1 MSELIKRLFTSIVLI
16 SLLFLSII
24 NIYVLAIF
32 LIICFFQIIY
42 ECYFLLKRNFKN
54 NKKFKLYLLTLLS
67 IIYIAYFNIQ
77 IFVTFLNNN
86 SSELI
91 LLYFIITTCV
101 FTDIG
106 GYIFGK
112 IFRGKKLT
120 KISPNKTYSG
130 LIGSFILSLIFTI
143 IFFINYLDIEK
154 IILMSLIISSV
165 SQLGDIFI
173 SYIKRNAKV
182 KDTGDILPGHGGI
195 LDRFDGLIFALP
207 FGFFIFKIIWIKK

>member
-207 FGFFIFKIIWIKK
+207 FGFFIFKII

>member
-42 ECYFLLKRNFKN
+42 ECYFLLKRNFKK

-91 LLYFIITTCV
+91 LLYFILTTCV

>member
-42 ECYFLLKRNFKN
+42 ECYFLLKRNLKK

-91 LLYFIITTCV
+91 LLYFILTTCV

-207 FGFFIFKIIWIKK
+207 FGFFIFKII

>member
-1 MSELIKRLFTSIVLI
+1 MSELIKRLFTSLVLI

-42 ECYFLLKRNFKN
+42 ECYFLLKRNFKK

-91 LLYFIITTCV
+91 LLYFILTTCV

-207 FGFFIFKIIWIKK
+207 FGFFIFKII

>member
-112 IFRGKKLT
+112 IFKGKKLT

-207 FGFFIFKIIWIKK
+207 FGFFIFKII

>member
-16 SLLFLSII
+16 FLLFLSII

-42 ECYFLLKRNFKN
+42 ECYFLLKRNFKK

-91 LLYFIITTCV
+91 LLYFILTTCV

-207 FGFFIFKIIWIKK
+207 FGFFIFKII

>member
-1 MSELIKRLFTSIVLI
+1 MSELIKRLLTSIILILLLLISIKNTFVLCIVLI
-16 SLLFLSII
+16 ACFYQIIVEFHSLLG
-24 NIYVLAIF
+24 
-32 LIICFFQIIY
+32 
-42 ECYFLLKRNFKN
+42 RNFK
-54 NKKFKLYLLTLLS
+54 KHEKTKLYLLTILL
-67 IIYIAYFNIQ
+67 IIYIGYFNIK
-77 IFVTFLNNN
+77 IFITFLNNN
-86 SSELI
+86 SSELL
-91 LLYFIITTCV
+91 LLYFIIITCIS
-101 FTDIG
+101 TDIG

-207 FGFFIFKIIWIKK
+207 FGFFIFKII

>member
-1 MSELIKRLFTSIVLI
+1 MSELIKRLFTSLVLI
-16 SLLFLSII
+16 SLLFLSCKYLRIS
-24 NIYVLAIF
+24 YF

-67 IIYIAYFNIQ
+67 IIYIAFFNIQ

-112 IFRGKKLT
+112 ILEEKLT
-120 KISPNKTYSG
+120 KISPNKAYSG

-143 IFFINYLDIEK
+143 IFYKLF
-154 IILMSLIISSV
+154 
-165 SQLGDIFI
+165 
-173 SYIKRNAKV
+173 R
-182 KDTGDILPGHGGI
+182 H
-195 LDRFDGLIFALP
+195 
-207 FGFFIFKIIWIKK
+207 

>member
-112 IFRGKKLT
+112 IFKGKKLT